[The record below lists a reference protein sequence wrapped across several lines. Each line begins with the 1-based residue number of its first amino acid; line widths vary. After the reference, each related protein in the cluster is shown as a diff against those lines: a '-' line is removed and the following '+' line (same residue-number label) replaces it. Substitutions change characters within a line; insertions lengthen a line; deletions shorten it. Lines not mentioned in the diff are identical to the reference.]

1 VPTAVGRGK
10 HSACAGEGAVG
21 FDAEAVSK
29 WLGGL
34 ADGCRPPLSFSRLGS
49 GQSNLTLLVT
59 DAVGQR
65 WVLCRSPLGWPL
77 ASAHDVEREYW
88 ILSALHTSAV
98 PCPSVLG
105 LPAAAIDSQSVDD
118 LVARALRLAD
128 LDGI

>member
-1 VPTAVGRGK
+1 MDVDRAELL
-10 HSACAGEGAVG
+10 AAG
-21 FDAEAVSK
+21 
-29 WLGGL
+29 L
-34 ADGCRPPLSFSRLGS
+34 RPVESHVAG
-49 GQSNLTLLVT
+49 T

-77 ASAHDVEREYW
+77 AFAHDVEREYW